1 MKIAYIDC
9 QSGISGDMLLGA
21 LVDCGV
27 SLDVIKER
35 LAQLPIQGYEISVNR
50 VNKAGLI
57 STQIEVVVD
66 DNVKERRL
74 AEILTVIQ
82 ESQLTEKIKENAL
95 EVFQRIGKVEAR
107 IHGLEVEKV
116 HLHEL
121 GGLDTIL
128 DVVGVFL
135 GMEILKIERVF
146 ASPLPL
152 GLGYIQSA
160 HGTIPLPAPA
170 TLALLEGVP
179 IVGSEIKKEL
189 VTPTG
194 AALLTNLVQE
204 FGIIPPMRLLKTG
217 YGAGKRDL
225 PIPNVLRLLVGESI
239 EPSSS
244 NYPFQE
250 EKLVCLE
257 CNIDN
262 MNPEIYSYLS
272 ECLFNS
278 GALDVSLIPI
288 YMKKNRPGTLVKV
301 LCSEEIAAEL
311 IDILFSETTTL
322 GARKYTVNRYS
333 VERHITQVTTTY
345 GTVNVK
351 FSKKGDK
358 FWNYTPEYEDC
369 RKLAL
374 QHHIPIMKV
383 YRAAEYAA
391 EEYLKNLNLSE
402 SIN

>member
-1 MKIAYIDC
+1 MKLAYFDC
-9 QSGISGDMLLGA
+9 PAGVSGDMLLGA

-27 SLDVIKER
+27 SIEEIKEG
-35 LAQLPIQGYEISVNR
+35 LALLSIQDFEISVKR
-50 VNKAGLI
+50 VNKSGLV
-57 STQIEVVVD
+57 STQVEILVQD
-66 DNVKERRL
+66 KVKERRL
-74 AEILTVIQ
+74 AEIITVIR
-82 ESQLTEKIKENAL
+82 ESRLPETIKEKGL
-95 EVFQRIGKVEAR
+95 EVFQRIGSVEAR
-107 IHGLEVEKV
+107 IHGLDVEKI

-121 GGLDTIL
+121 GGLDTII

-135 GMEILKIERVF
+135 GMELLKIDRVF

-152 GLGYIQSA
+152 GSGYIQSA

-179 IVGSEIKKEL
+179 VVGSEFKKEL

-194 AALLTNLVQE
+194 AALLASLVQE

-225 PIPNVLRLLVGESI
+225 PIPNVLRLLLGEGI
-239 EPSSS
+239 EPTSS

-272 ECLFNS
+272 ECLFNT

-288 YMKKNRPGTLVKV
+288 YMKKNRPGTLVNV
-301 LCSEEIAAEL
+301 LCSEESAEQL
-311 IDILFSETTTL
+311 IEILFSETTTL

-333 VERHITQVTTTY
+333 VERHITQVTTPY
-345 GTVNVK
+345 GAVNVK
-351 FSKKGDK
+351 FSKKGETS
-358 FWNYTPEYEDC
+358 WNHTPEYEDC
-369 RKLAL
+369 RRLAS
-374 QHHIPIMKV
+374 QQHIPIMKI
-383 YRAAEYAA
+383 YHAAECAA
-391 EEYLKNLNLSE
+391 EEYLKT
-402 SIN
+402 

>member
-1 MKIAYIDC
+1 MKLAYFDC
-9 QSGISGDMLLGA
+9 PAGVSGDMLLGA

-27 SLDVIKER
+27 SIDEIKEG
-35 LAQLPIQGYEISVNR
+35 LALLPIQDFEITVNR
-50 VNKAGLI
+50 VNKAGLV
-57 STQIEVVVD
+57 STQVEILVQD
-66 DNVKERRL
+66 KVKERRL
-74 AEILTVIQ
+74 AEIITVIR
-82 ESQLTEKIKENAL
+82 ESRLPEKIKGNSL
-95 EVFQRIGKVEAR
+95 DVFQRIGVVEAR
-107 IHGLEVEKV
+107 IHGLDVEEV

-121 GGLDTIL
+121 GGLDTII

-152 GLGYIQSA
+152 GTGYIQTA

-179 IVGSEIKKEL
+179 IVGSEFKTEL

-194 AALLTNLVQE
+194 AALLTSMVQE
-204 FGIIPPMRLLKTG
+204 FGIIPSMRLLKTG
-217 YGAGKRDL
+217 YGAGKRDM
-225 PIPNVLRLLVGESI
+225 PIPNVLRMLIGEGI
-239 EPSSS
+239 EHSSS

-272 ECLFNS
+272 ECLFNT

-288 YMKKNRPGTLVKV
+288 YMKKNRPGTLVTV
-301 LCSEEIAAEL
+301 LCSEEITEKL

-333 VERHITQVTTTY
+333 VERHITQVTTPY
-345 GTVNVK
+345 GAVNVK
-351 FSKKGDK
+351 FSKKGETS
-358 FWNYTPEYEDC
+358 WNYTPEYEDC
-369 RKLAL
+369 RRLAS
-374 QHHIPIMKV
+374 QHHIPIMKI
-383 YRAAEYAA
+383 YRAAECAA
-391 EEYLKNLNLSE
+391 EEYLKN
-402 SIN
+402 

>member
-1 MKIAYIDC
+1 MKLAYFDC
-9 QSGISGDMLLGA
+9 PAGVSGDMLLGA

-27 SLDVIKER
+27 SIDEIKEG
-35 LAQLPIQGYEISVNR
+35 LALLPIQDFEITVNR
-50 VNKAGLI
+50 VNKAGLV
-57 STQIEVVVD
+57 STQVEILVQD
-66 DNVKERRL
+66 KVKERRL
-74 AEILTVIQ
+74 AEIITVIR
-82 ESQLTEKIKENAL
+82 ESRLPEKIKGNSL
-95 EVFQRIGKVEAR
+95 DVFQRIGVVEAR
-107 IHGLEVEKV
+107 IHGLDVEEV

-121 GGLDTIL
+121 GGLDTII

-152 GLGYIQSA
+152 GTGYIQTA

-179 IVGSEIKKEL
+179 IVGSEFKTEL

-194 AALLTNLVQE
+194 AALLTSMVQE
-204 FGIIPPMRLLKTG
+204 FGIIPSMRLLKTG
-217 YGAGKRDL
+217 YGAGKRDM
-225 PIPNVLRLLVGESI
+225 PIPNVLRMLIGEGI
-239 EPSSS
+239 EHSSS

-272 ECLFNS
+272 ECLFNT
-278 GALDVSLIPI
+278 GALDVSLTPI
-288 YMKKNRPGTLVKV
+288 YMKKNRPGTLVTV
-301 LCSEEIAAEL
+301 LCSEEITEKL

-333 VERHITQVTTTY
+333 VERHITQVTTPY
-345 GTVNVK
+345 GAVNVK
-351 FSKKGDK
+351 FSKKGETS
-358 FWNYTPEYEDC
+358 WNYTPEYEDC
-369 RKLAL
+369 RRLAS
-374 QHHIPIMKV
+374 QHHIPIMKI
-383 YRAAEYAA
+383 YRAAECAA
-391 EEYLKNLNLSE
+391 EEYLKN
-402 SIN
+402 

>member
-1 MKIAYIDC
+1 MRLAYFDC

-21 LVDCGV
+21 LVDCDV
-27 SLDVIKER
+27 SLDVIKKS
-35 LAQLPIQGYEISVNR
+35 LALLPIQGFEILVNR

-57 STQIEVVVD
+57 STQVEVRVD
-66 DNVKERRL
+66 DYVKERRL
-74 AEILTVIQ
+74 AELLTLIQ
-82 ESQLTEKIKENAL
+82 ESQLPEKIKGKTL
-95 EVFQRIGKVEAR
+95 DVFQRIGVVEAR
-107 IHGLEVEKV
+107 IHGLDVEKV

-135 GMEILKIERVF
+135 GMEILKIEKVF
-146 ASPLPL
+146 ASPLPI
-152 GLGYIQSA
+152 GSGYIQSA

-179 IVGSEIKKEL
+179 IVGSEFKNEL

-194 AALLTNLVQE
+194 AALLTSLVQE

-217 YGAGKRDL
+217 YGAGKRDM
-225 PIPNVLRLLVGESI
+225 PIPNVLRLLIGEGI

-244 NYPFQE
+244 NYAFQE

-272 ECLFNS
+272 ECLFNT

-301 LCSEEIAAEL
+301 LCSEEIAENL

-322 GARKYTVNRYS
+322 GARKYSVNRYS
-333 VERHITQVTTTY
+333 VERHITQVTTPY
-345 GTVNVK
+345 GAVNVK

-358 FWNYTPEYEDC
+358 SWNYTPEYEDC
-369 RKLAL
+369 RRLAS
-374 QHHIPIMKV
+374 QHHIPIIKI
-383 YRAAEYAA
+383 YRAAEFAA
-391 EEYLKNLNLSE
+391 EEYLKTLICLKH
-402 SIN
+402 

>member
-1 MKIAYIDC
+1 MKLAYFDC
-9 QSGISGDMLLGA
+9 QSGVCGDMLLGA

-27 SLDVIKER
+27 SIDLIKES
-35 LAQLPIQGYEISVNR
+35 LALLPVQGFEILVNR

-57 STQIEVVVD
+57 STHVEVLVD
-66 DNVKERRL
+66 ENVKERRL
-74 AEILTVIQ
+74 AEILTIIR
-82 ESQLTEKIKENAL
+82 ESQLPEKIKGKAL
-95 EVFQRIGKVEAR
+95 DVFQRIGVVEAR
-107 IHGLEVEKV
+107 IHGLDVEKV

-121 GGLDTIL
+121 GGLDTII

-135 GMEILKIERVF
+135 GMEILKIDRVF

-152 GLGYIQSA
+152 GSGYIQSA

-179 IVGSEIKKEL
+179 IVGSEFKQEL

-194 AALLTNLVQE
+194 AALLTSLVQE

-225 PIPNVLRLLVGESI
+225 PIPNVLRLLLGEGV
-239 EPSSS
+239 EPLAPDF
-244 NYPFQE
+244 PFQQ

-288 YMKKNRPGTLVKV
+288 YMKKNRPGTLVNV
-301 LCSEEIAAEL
+301 LCSEESAEKL
-311 IDILFSETTTL
+311 LDILFTETTTL
-322 GARKYTVNRYS
+322 GARKYTVDRYS
-333 VERHITQVTTTY
+333 VERHITQVTTPY
-345 GTVNVK
+345 GVVNVK
-351 FSKKGDK
+351 FSKKGDTS
-358 FWNYTPEYEDC
+358 WNYTPEYEDC
-369 RKLAL
+369 RRLAS
-374 QHHIPIMKV
+374 QHHIPIMKI
-383 YRAAEYAA
+383 YRAAECAA
-391 EEYLKNLNLSE
+391 EEYLKT
-402 SIN
+402 

>member
-1 MKIAYIDC
+1 MKLAYFDC
-9 QSGISGDMLLGA
+9 RSGISGDMLLGA

-27 SLDVIKER
+27 SLDTIKES
-35 LAQLPIQGYEISVNR
+35 LALLPIQGFEISVNR

-57 STQIEVVVD
+57 STQVEVLVE

-74 AEILTVIQ
+74 AEILTLIL
-82 ESQLTEKIKENAL
+82 ESQLPEKIKEKAL
-95 EVFQRIGKVEAR
+95 DVFQRIGVVEAR
-107 IHGLEVEKV
+107 IHGLDVEKV

-135 GMEILKIERVF
+135 GMELLKIERVF

-152 GLGYIQSA
+152 GSGYIQSA

-179 IVGSEIKKEL
+179 IVGSEFKKEL

-194 AALLTNLVQE
+194 AAILTSLVQE

-217 YGAGKRDL
+217 YGAGKQDL
-225 PIPNVLRLLVGESI
+225 PIPNVLRLLIGEGI

-301 LCSEEIAAEL
+301 LCSEEIAENL

-322 GARKYTVNRYS
+322 GARKYSVNRYS
-333 VERHITQVTTTY
+333 VERHITQVTTPY
-345 GTVNVK
+345 GAVNVK

-358 FWNYTPEYEDC
+358 SWNYTPEYEDC
-369 RKLAL
+369 RRLAS
-374 QHHIPIMKV
+374 QHHIPIMKI
-383 YRAAEYAA
+383 YRAAEFAA
-391 EEYLKNLNLSE
+391 EEYLKT
-402 SIN
+402 